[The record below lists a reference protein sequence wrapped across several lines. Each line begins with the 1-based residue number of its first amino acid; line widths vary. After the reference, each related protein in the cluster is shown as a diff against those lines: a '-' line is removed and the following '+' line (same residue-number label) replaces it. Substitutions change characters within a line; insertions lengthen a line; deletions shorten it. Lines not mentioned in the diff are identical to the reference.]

1 MVREIIIPKE
11 NKAQIVE
18 IREIE
23 NKDLAQQSEQQQKKL
38 DKKQSNQPSII
49 ESVKEAVLPVAHASD
64 GDDDKDANIEHVD
77 TIKES
82 IQHDKDEVR
91 RIKGEMSECEIL

>member
-1 MVREIIIPKE
+1 MVKNIFIPKE
-11 NKAQIVE
+11 NKAQVE
-18 IREIE
+18 EVREIE

-38 DKKQSNQPSII
+38 DKKQSNQPSIT
-49 ESVKEAVLPVAHASD
+49 ESVKEAVLPVVHASD
-64 GDDDKDANIEHVD
+64 GDDDKDANVEHVD

-82 IQHDKDEVR
+82 IQHDKDEVK